1 MNLNFSVRVREMAQ
15 LLREYVVLA
24 EDLDLVA
31 STHMAY
37 DHIKIQFHRILY
49 PLWASLHSQCM
60 QSVAQTYRQENHPYK
75 YKNKYI

>member
-49 PLWASLHSQCM
+49 PLWASLH
-60 QSVAQTYRQENHPYK
+60 
-75 YKNKYI
+75 